1 MTGATKAMRLHRVNA
16 QDSVNGATKVDEKV
30 GVNKYNRLKNG
41 KENVTSQRPNTGAG
55 GTVQQVQIVTKQKSI
70 VPKPVQNCIWLGM
83 VLIAWHYLFDKRVE
97 RETNIKFL
105 LFLNKVLVCF
115 LVGALLWLVKTLVVK
130 VLASS
135 FHVRTFF
142 DRIQESLFNQFVT
155 EKLSG
160 PPLIE
165 MKNIQDDNER
175 TMAKVWKLQK
185 PQRTS
190 SQKFSRSSSKKQ
202 GERILI
208 DHLHK
213 LNPNNISAWNMKR
226 LIKIVRHGLLSTLD
240 EQILESTNGDE
251 STTQIR
257 RELEAKVATRK
268 IFQNVARRA
277 SKFIYL
283 EDLQRFMLEDEALKT
298 MSRLGGSSESEKISK
313 ASLKSWVVNALRERR
328 ALALTLNDTKTAV
341 NKLHHMVNILV
352 GIIIAVVCLLILG
365 IATSKFLLFM
375 SSQIVVVAFIFGN
388 SCKTVF
394 EAIMFLFVM
403 HPFDVGDRCEIDGV
417 QMIVEEMN
425 ILTTVFLRF
434 DNQKIIYLNSTISM
448 KPISKYYRSPDMGDT
463 IELCV
468 HIATPI
474 EKIAII
480 RQRIISYIES
490 KKDHWYPSPTVVPM
504 NLEELNKLKISVWL
518 RHRMN
523 RQDMQGR
530 WFRRA
535 FVVEEMIKIFKE
547 LDIEYLLLPL
557 DVNIRNMPPISST
570 RCPNHHDRCEVE
582 HD

>member
-1 MTGATKAMRLHRVNA
+1 
-16 QDSVNGATKVDEKV
+16 
-30 GVNKYNRLKNG
+30 
-41 KENVTSQRPNTGAG
+41 
-55 GTVQQVQIVTKQKSI
+55 
-70 VPKPVQNCIWLGM
+70 M

-105 LFLNKVLVCF
+105 LFVNKVLVCF

-135 FHVRTFF
+135 FHVSTFF
-142 DRIQESLFNQFVT
+142 DRIQESLFNQFVIET
-155 EKLSG
+155 LSG

-165 MKNIQDDNER
+165 IKNNQDDEER
-175 TMAKVWKLQK
+175 TMVEVWKLQK

-190 SQKFSRSSSKKQ
+190 SQKFSRLSSKKQ
-202 GERILI
+202 GEGILI

-213 LNPNNISAWNMKR
+213 LNPKNISTWNMKR
-226 LIKIVRHGLLSTLD
+226 LIKIVRHGVLLTLD
-240 EQILESTNGDE
+240 EQILESTN
-251 STTQIR
+251 
-257 RELEAKVATRK
+257 
-268 IFQNVARRA
+268 
-277 SKFIYL
+277 
-283 EDLQRFMLEDEALKT
+283 
-298 MSRLGGSSESEKISK
+298 
-313 ASLKSWVVNALRERR
+313 ERR

-341 NKLHHMVNILV
+341 KKLHQMVNVLV
-352 GIIIAVVCLLILG
+352 CIIIAVVCLLILG

-394 EAIMFLFVM
+394 EAIIFLFVIN
-403 HPFDVGDRCEIDGV
+403 PFDV
-417 QMIVEEMN
+417 VEEMN

-434 DNQKIIYLNSTISM
+434 DNQKIIYPNSTLSM
-448 KPISKYYRSPDMGDT
+448 KPISNYYRSPDMGDT
-463 IELCV
+463 IEFCV

-490 KKDHWYPSPTVVPM
+490 KKDHWYPSLTVVPM
-504 NLEELNKLKISVWL
+504 NLEELNKLKILVWL

-523 RQDMQGR
+523 HQDMQRR

-535 FVVEEMIKIFKE
+535 LVVEEMIKIFKE
-547 LDIEYLLLPL
+547 LDIEYLLLSL